1 MAELIT
7 KKEGATGW
15 VVFSNLAKMNAVTID
30 MWQAFP
36 KALAAF
42 DADPE
47 VRVIAVT
54 GDGEK
59 SFISGADIS
68 QFEKARGSAEAQGI
82 YNLAV
87 ADAYDAPQA
96 CSKPVVAKI
105 RGICIGGGLGL
116 AAACDVRI
124 AAEGTIFRMPAARL
138 GLGYT
143 FKGVNRFVQVLGE
156 ANTADLFFSARKFD
170 AAEAYHMGF
179 IKSVVPVASFDAEV
193 AQYLQMLSENAP
205 LTVASAKFSIAQ
217 TREDAPGR
225 DLGKAARMV
234 AACFDSEDYRE
245 GRTAFMEKRTPKFKG
260 K

>member
-7 KKEGATGW
+7 KKENAVGW
-15 VVFSNLAKMNAVTID
+15 VIFSNPAKMNAVSID

-54 GDGEK
+54 GAGEK

-68 QFEKARGSAEAQGI
+68 QFEKVRGSADAQAV
-82 YNLAV
+82 YNESV
-87 ADAYDAPQA
+87 AQAYEAPQA

-124 AAEGTIFRMPAARL
+124 ASEGTIFRMPAARL

-179 IKSVVPVASFDAEV
+179 VRRVVPLASFDAEV
-193 AQYLQMLSENAP
+193 AEYLQMVAENAP
-205 LTVASAKFSIAQ
+205 LTVASAKFSIGQ
-217 TREDAPGR
+217 TREDAARR
-225 DLGKAARMV
+225 DLKTADRKV
-234 AACFDSEDYRE
+234 AACFDSADYRE
-245 GRTAFMEKRTPKFKG
+245 GRTAFMEKRTPNFKG
-260 K
+260 V

>member
-7 KKEGATGW
+7 KKENAVGW
-15 VVFSNLAKMNAVTID
+15 VIFSNPAKMNAVTID

-42 DADPE
+42 DADPQ

-82 YNLAV
+82 YNDSV
-87 ADAYDAPQA
+87 SRAYDAPQA
-96 CSKPVVAKI
+96 CSKPVIAKI

-124 AAEGTIFRMPAARL
+124 AAEGTKFRMPAARL

-156 ANTADLFFSARKFD
+156 ANTADLFYSARMFD

-179 IKSVVPVASFDAEV
+179 VRRVVPLASFDAEV
-193 AQYLQMLSENAP
+193 AEYLKMVSENAP
-205 LTVASAKFSIAQ
+205 LTVASAKFSISQ
-217 TREDAPGR
+217 TREDAAGR
-225 DLGKAARMV
+225 DLKRADRMV
-234 AACFDSEDYRE
+234 AACFNSEDYRE
-245 GRTAFMEKRTPKFKG
+245 GRTAFMEKRTPNFKG
-260 K
+260 R